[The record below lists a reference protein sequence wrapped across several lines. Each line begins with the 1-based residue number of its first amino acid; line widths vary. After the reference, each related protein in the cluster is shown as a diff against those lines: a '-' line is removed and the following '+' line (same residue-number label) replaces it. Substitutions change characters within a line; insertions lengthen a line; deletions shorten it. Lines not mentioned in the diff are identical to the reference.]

1 MQKVTPISIALRTTL
16 LIGLLVLLL
25 LTVVQLFFT
34 PIGWGVVLLSALLF
48 SGAAFGIIYFAIE
61 AFINQKIKVIYK
73 TIHTLQSP
81 KSPVDVEVNMN
92 RDVLGDVNREVENW
106 AKAKAS
112 EIRELRR
119 RDDFRR
125 EFIGNLAHELKTP
138 IFNIQGYILT
148 LIEGA
153 LEDPE
158 INHKFLMR
166 ASKSV
171 DRMILITNDL
181 DTISQLESGNTAI
194 AQKRVDIVELAREVI
209 DGAEMSAREKR
220 IKVQLSQ
227 KSEKPIW
234 VKVDP
239 FRISQVLINLVGNAI
254 SYGTEQGECT
264 ISFDD
269 LDENILVEVSDDGP
283 GIAPEH
289 LPRLFERFYRVD
301 KSRSKNA
308 GGTGLGLSIAKHIV
322 EAHGQS
328 ITVRSKL
335 GQGSIFTFTLEKA

>member
-1 MQKVTPISIALRTTL
+1 MQKMTPIRVALRTTL
-16 LIGLLVLLL
+16 MVGGLALVMLSVIHLL
-25 LTVVQLFFT
+25 FA
-34 PIGWGVVLLSALLF
+34 PIGWGVVVVATALF
-48 SGAAFGIIYFAIE
+48 SMATFGIEYFAVE
-61 AFINQKIKVIYK
+61 SFINKKIKVIYK

-81 KSPVDVEVNMN
+81 KSPVDVNIKMN
-92 RDVLGDVNREVENW
+92 EDVLGEVNREVESW
-106 AKAKAS
+106 AKTKAL

-153 LEDPE
+153 LDDPE

-181 DTISQLESGNTAI
+181 DTISQLESGSTSI
-194 AQKRVDIVELAREVI
+194 SLKKVDVVELAREVI
-209 DGAEMSAREKR
+209 EGVEMSAREKG
-220 IKVQLSQ
+220 ITVQLSQ
-227 KSEKPIW
+227 KPDKPIW
-234 VKVDP
+234 VKADA
-239 FRISQVLINLVGNAI
+239 FRISQVLTNLLGNAI
-254 SYGTEQGECT
+254 NYGQAGGMCH

-269 LDENILVEVSDDGP
+269 LDENILVEVQDDGP
-283 GIAPEH
+283 GITPEH

-328 ITVRSKL
+328 ITARSEPGK
-335 GQGSIFTFTLEKA
+335 GSTFTFTLEKA